1 MIKTIIES
9 VSLKSQRFLTL
20 GDYFFKKGVRYF
32 RITKTKNNLFDDA
45 IFIHEF
51 IEEVLTRNKGIKE
64 KDIMKHDLWFEKE
77 VEKGNFSDD
86 DEPGEHKDAPYR
98 REHLLAEKIERMILK
113 ELNVDWKEYSNYLN
127 KLF

>member
-1 MIKTIIES
+1 MVKTIIES
-9 VSLKSQRFLTL
+9 IPIKRQRFKTL

-32 RITKTKNNLFDDA
+32 RITKTKNNLFDDV

-51 IEEVLTRNKGIKE
+51 VEEVITRNKGIKE
-64 KDIMKHDLWFEKE
+64 KIIMKHDLWFEGE
-77 VEKGNFSDD
+77 VAKGNFSDD
-86 DEPGEHKDAPYR
+86 AEPGEHENSPYK

-113 ELNVDWKEYSNYLN
+113 ELNIDWKCYSDYLN